1 MSTRDDDTDA
11 RFREIMTTEFGRP
24 AKELPIQPFNLTQA
38 MDEVEPDAPDEP
50 FVPPTPKLQAPTG
63 VWLACT
69 VLLGFAVV
77 VALGWLFGAPW
88 RHLGPWAVGS
98 FVAGL
103 VLLFANLPRHP
114 RDPYDDGARV

>member
-1 MSTRDDDTDA
+1 MSTRDDETHA
-11 RFREIMTTEFGRP
+11 RFEQIMAAEFGQP
-24 AKELPIQPFNLTQA
+24 AKKLPIEPFNLTQA
-38 MDEVEPDAPDEP
+38 MDEVEPDEPDEP
-50 FVPPTPKLQAPTG
+50 FVPPTPRWKMPTG

-69 VLLGFAVV
+69 ILLGFAVV

-88 RHLGPWAVGS
+88 RHLGGWAVAS

-114 RDPYDDGARV
+114 RDPDDDGARV